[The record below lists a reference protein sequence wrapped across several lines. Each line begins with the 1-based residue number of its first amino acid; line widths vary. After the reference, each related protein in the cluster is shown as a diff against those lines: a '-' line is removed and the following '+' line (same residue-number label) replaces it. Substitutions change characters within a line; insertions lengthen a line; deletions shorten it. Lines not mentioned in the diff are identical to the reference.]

1 MRQTKGLQQ
10 QEVDNIMQEM
20 PRNGVSPQAS
30 TLRSLLEARSGHSM
44 QSAAD
49 CEWMAMD
56 IKSKLHDGP
65 SVTTLKRLLG
75 FLPDDKQ
82 HRDSTMS
89 FIAHYLGYKNNTE
102 LQQALTKCASDFG
115 TNDGVLENS
124 QLETGDHVEIAYQP
138 DRTITF
144 EYEGD
149 DRFLVTQSINSQLQ
163 PDDEVVIR
171 QFAIGFPLLA
181 DNVVRNGKSLGSYT
195 AGKIGGLTSIKH

>member
-1 MRQTKGLQQ
+1 
-10 QEVDNIMQEM
+10 M
-20 PRNGVSPQAS
+20 PRNRVSPQAS
-30 TLRSLLEARSGHSM
+30 TLRSLLETRSGHPM

-65 SVTTLKRLLG
+65 SVNTLKRLLG
-75 FLPDDKQ
+75 FLPYDKQ

-102 LQQALTKCASDFG
+102 LQQVLTKCASDFG
-115 TNDGVLENS
+115 TYDGVLENS

-149 DRFLVTQSINSQLQ
+149 DRFVVTQSINSQLL
-163 PDDEVVIR
+163 PGDEVVIR

>member
-1 MRQTKGLQQ
+1 
-10 QEVDNIMQEM
+10 
-20 PRNGVSPQAS
+20 
-30 TLRSLLEARSGHSM
+30 M

-65 SVTTLKRLLG
+65 SVNTLKRLLG
-75 FLPDDKQ
+75 FLPYDKQ

-115 TNDGVLENS
+115 TNDCVLENS

-138 DRTITF
+138 NRTITF
-144 EYEGD
+144 KYEGD

>member
-1 MRQTKGLQQ
+1 
-10 QEVDNIMQEM
+10 M
-20 PRNGVSPQAS
+20 PRNRVSPQAS
-30 TLRSLLEARSGHSM
+30 TLRSLLETRSGHSM

-65 SVTTLKRLLG
+65 SVNTLKRLLG
-75 FLPDDKQ
+75 FLPYDKQ

-149 DRFLVTQSINSQLQ
+149 DRFVVTQSINSQLL
-163 PDDEVVIR
+163 PGDEVVIR

-181 DNVVRNGKSLGSYT
+181 DNVVRNGESLGSYT